1 MYKTY
6 KQNKVTHQRDS
17 YSKPNNKTLNLLGD
31 SFSEHINVC
40 ILCIMIYITFLIK
53 KSKLS
58 LSFTQLGNSRFGWVY
73 KDAKK
78 TIETKYYRDIRIT
91 VYNRGIWYFQVGS
104 EKIAPCI
111 FNLSLFLHLSNLL

>member
-1 MYKTY
+1 MHHDLYHLF
-6 KQNKVTHQRDS
+6 N
-17 YSKPNNKTLNLLGD
+17 
-31 SFSEHINVC
+31 
-40 ILCIMIYITFLIK
+40 K
-53 KSKLS
+53 KSHNFLYHS
-58 LSFTQLGNSRFGWVY
+58 HNWVTPDLGGY
-73 KDAKK
+73 KK